1 LANSIGNEPTT
12 SPKPPVFE
20 YGAHSVETKTIFIG
34 LSATSGTTS
43 GSFSTFVVVVV
54 VVFLAE
60 TTVVVRF
67 LCSRRVRKRE
77 IFCEYFVRKKRK
89 FCPSQRGSWGEKKKK
104 D

>member
-1 LANSIGNEPTT
+1 MDITLWPLLANSIGNEPTT

-54 VVFLAE
+54 FLAE
-60 TTVVVRF
+60 TTVVVRL
-67 LCSRRVRKRE
+67 LCYIVAFERE
-77 IFCEYFVRKKRK
+77 SDIL
-89 FCPSQRGSWGEKKKK
+89 
-104 D
+104 